1 MKTKYAGLISQL
13 ERVTE
18 AYERALEAVKALET
32 TTRELPDV
40 AGVSGGVNYFGD
52 DFEEKRAIHVIS
64 GCFAQAALD
73 CGSDFK
79 MEDCDEFTR
88 VDCTLFGYRVVCLA
102 AKGSAE
108 EDCLLYLA
116 AAEDKTKEIAGRLKG
131 DSL

>member
-1 MKTKYAGLISQL
+1 METKYADLIKQL
-13 ERVTE
+13 ECVTD
-18 AYERALEAVKALET
+18 AYEHALAAVKALEK

-79 MEDCDEFTR
+79 MENCDKFTR
-88 VDCTLFGYRVVCLA
+88 FECTMFGYRVFYLAPKGSTGEALLMAFLA
-102 AKGSAE
+102 AE
-108 EDCLLYLA
+108 EKDN
-116 AAEDKTKEIAGRLKG
+116 D
-131 DSL
+131 

>member
-1 MKTKYAGLISQL
+1 METKYADLIKQL

-88 VDCTLFGYRVVCLA
+88 FECTLFGYRVFCLA
-102 AKGSAE
+102 TKGSAE
-108 EDCLLYLA
+108 EALLMVLLA
-116 AAEDKTKEIAGRLKG
+116 AEEKANE
-131 DSL
+131 

>member
-1 MKTKYAGLISQL
+1 METKYADLIKQL
-13 ERVTE
+13 ECVTD
-18 AYERALEAVKALET
+18 AYEAALASVKAFEA

-88 VDCTLFGYRVVCLA
+88 VDCTLFGYRVVCMA

-108 EDCLLYLA
+108 EAYLLDLLA
-116 AAEDKTKEIAGRLKG
+116 AESKPQ
-131 DSL
+131 